1 MTDRPD
7 DAERARTLVASVGS
21 GALSTLGAGGFPF
34 GSVVAHAVDAIGR
47 PLLLLSDL
55 AEHSRNLA
63 ADARASLLVGGAGS
77 GDPLDRARV
86 TLVGSV
92 APAPDA
98 LEDYRAVHGGT
109 LGTDHGFRMYRLE
122 VGGIR
127 FVGGFARMSWVDVA
141 CYAAAEPDPLI
152 ASAAGIAL
160 HVNDDHADALV
171 ELCRTLG
178 GRPDAATAR
187 MVDVD
192 RYGFDAVAADRDGAQ
207 TPVRLMFD
215 GRSDT
220 PDAVRAAVIAL
231 LGKARAT

>member
-1 MTDRPD
+1 MADRPD
-7 DAERARTLVASVGS
+7 DAERARTLVASIGS
-21 GALSTLGAGGFPF
+21 GALSTLGDGGFPF
-34 GSVVAHAVDAIGR
+34 GSVVAHAVDAVGR

-63 ADARASLLVGGAGS
+63 ADARASLLVGEAGS

-86 TLVGSV
+86 TLVGTV

-98 LEDYRAVHGGT
+98 LDDYRAVHGGM

-122 VGGIR
+122 VTGVR
-127 FVGGFARMSWVDVA
+127 FVGGFARMSWVDA
-141 CYAAAEPDPLI
+141 GRYAAAEPDPLI
-152 ASAAGIAL
+152 ASAAGIVD
-160 HVNDDHADALV
+160 HMNDDHADALV

-178 GRPDAATAR
+178 DRPDTTTAR
-187 MVDVD
+187 MVGVD
-192 RYGFDAVAADRDGAQ
+192 RYGFDVSTVDRGGAQ
-207 TPVRLMFD
+207 ASVRLLFE

-231 LGKARAT
+231 LARARAA